1 MHKFWFAGHCCREYG
16 IYVSG
21 ENTFNGPARGY
32 ELVSIPGRSGDLIRD
47 NKRYKNI
54 TVSYPAFIHRDFLR
68 NTDAARAWLLGS
80 PMQYHKL
87 EDDYHP
93 DEYRMAIFTGPLDF
107 DTRFLNRSGETTLNF
122 NCKPHRY
129 IKAGTW
135 VQALENGQILL
146 NNWDESLPLI
156 QITGNGSG
164 MLTVG
169 GVTVTIDSM
178 DSGLTLDAETQNAY
192 NGLENKNGTIR
203 IAGGEFPILPA
214 GETRITWSGG
224 VTAVEI
230 TPRWR
235 AL

>member
-1 MHKFWFAGHCCREYG
+1 
-16 IYVSG
+16 
-21 ENTFNGPARGY
+21 
-32 ELVSIPGRSGDLIRD
+32 
-47 NKRYKNI
+47 
-54 TVSYPAFIHRDFLR
+54 
-68 NTDAARAWLLGS
+68 
-80 PMQYHKL
+80 
-87 EDDYHP
+87 
-93 DEYRMAIFTGPLDF
+93 MA
-107 DTRFLNRSGETTLNF
+107 LNF

-135 VQALENGQILL
+135 VQSLENGQILL

-156 QITGNGSG
+156 QITGSGSG
-164 MLTVG
+164 VLTVG

-178 DSGLTLDAETQNAY
+178 DGSLTLDAETQNAY
-192 NGLENKNGTIR
+192 SGLENKNGTIR

>member
-1 MHKFWFAGHCCREYG
+1 MHKFWFARHCCREYG

-21 ENTFNGPARGY
+21 ETTFNGSERDY

-54 TVSYPAFIHRDFLR
+54 TVSYPAFIHKDFLR

-80 PMQYHKL
+80 PMTYQKL
-87 EDDYHP
+87 EDDYH
-93 DEYRMAIFTGPLDF
+93 
-107 DTRFLNRSGETTLNF
+107 
-122 NCKPHRY
+122 PHRY

-135 VQALENGQILL
+135 VQALENGHVLL

-156 QITGNGSG
+156 QITGSGSG
-164 MLTVG
+164 VLTVG

-178 DSGLTLDAETQNAY
+178 DGSLTLDAETQNAY
-192 NGLENKNGTIR
+192 SGLENKNGTIR
-203 IAGGEFPILPA
+203 IAGGEFPTLPA

-235 AL
+235 AI

>member
-1 MHKFWFAGHCCREYG
+1 MHKFWFARHCCREYG

-21 ENTFNGPARGY
+21 ENTFNGSERDY

-54 TVSYPAFIHRDFLR
+54 TVSYPAFIHKDFLR

-80 PMQYHKL
+80 PMTYQKL

-93 DEYRMAIFTGPLDF
+93 DEYRMAVFTGPLDF

-135 VQALENGQILL
+135 VQALENGHVLL

-156 QITGNGSG
+156 QITGSG
-164 MLTVG
+164 
-169 GVTVTIDSM
+169 SM
-178 DSGLTLDAETQNAY
+178 DGSLTLDAETQNAY
-192 NGLENKNGTIR
+192 SGLENKNGTIR
-203 IAGGEFPILPA
+203 IAGGEFPTLPA

-235 AL
+235 AI